1 MFLVKERAL
10 EVAAFSGLGA
20 VMIMLFQQQQKKQN
34 KTKKEKFRI
43 CYYL

>member
-20 VMIMLFQQQQKKQN
+20 VMIMLFQQQQKKPKQN
-34 KTKKEKFRI
+34 KKRKI
-43 CYYL
+43 